1 MNYIEWVVSMASR
14 KDGGGK
20 STTFGW
26 SAGLAEEKGVVGT
39 REVAGVKGMVV
50 GVVVVV
56 VVVWLWLKGM
66 VVVVVGVEVELKWLR
81 EMMRAKEEEEDCL
94 FLDGTTWRLALEETL
109 PGSYSCL
116 KKNNALTFIC
126 FFTPLN

>member
-1 MNYIEWVVSMASR
+1 MASR

-26 SAGLAEEKGVVGT
+26 SAGLAEGKGVVGT

-50 GVVVVV
+50 GMVV
-56 VVVWLWLKGM
+56 VVVWLWVKGM
-66 VVVVVGVEVELKWLR
+66 LVGVVGVEVELKWLR

-94 FLDGTTWRLALEETL
+94 FLDGTT
-109 PGSYSCL
+109 
-116 KKNNALTFIC
+116 
-126 FFTPLN
+126 